1 MATTRVKL
9 RTGEVVIGAPSKRD
23 AREFLA
29 AMKGSAAMHRGLVS
43 PPRTPGAFA
52 KYLERCG
59 RENFAGF
66 LVRRKDD
73 GALVG
78 VVNLSEIVRGSFH
91 SAYMGYY
98 GVSGAC
104 GGGLMTAGVALVVS
118 HAFKKTKLHRVEA
131 NVQPS
136 NARSI
141 ELVKR
146 LGFRM
151 EGYSP
156 RYLKIA
162 GRWRDHERWA
172 VTREEW

>member
-1 MATTRVKL
+1 MVAKKLTL
-9 RTGEVVIGAPSKRD
+9 RTGEVVIETPSKRD
-23 AREFLA
+23 MVEFLA
-29 AMKGSAAMHRGLVS
+29 AMRASVAMHRGLVS
-43 PPRTPGAFA
+43 PPSTPGAFA

-66 LVRRKDD
+66 LVRRKDG

-78 VVNLSEIVRGSFH
+78 VVNLSEIVRGGFH

-118 HAFKKTKLHRVEA
+118 HAFRKMKLHRVEA

-141 ELVKR
+141 ALVKR

-172 VTREEW
+172 VVREEW

>member
-1 MATTRVKL
+1 VAKSLKL
-9 RTGEVVIGAPSKRD
+9 RTGEVVIGAPSVRD
-23 AREFLA
+23 RAEFLA
-29 AMKGSAAMHRGLVS
+29 AMKASAAMHRGLVS
-43 PPRTPGAFA
+43 PPVTASAFA

-66 LVRRKDD
+66 LVRRKSD

-98 GVSGAC
+98 GVSGQC
-104 GGGLMTAGVALVVS
+104 GGGLMTAGVALVVT
-118 HAFKKTKLHRVEA
+118 HAFRKMKLHRVEA

-136 NARSI
+136 NERSI
-141 ELVKR
+141 ALVKR

-172 VTREEW
+172 VTGEEW